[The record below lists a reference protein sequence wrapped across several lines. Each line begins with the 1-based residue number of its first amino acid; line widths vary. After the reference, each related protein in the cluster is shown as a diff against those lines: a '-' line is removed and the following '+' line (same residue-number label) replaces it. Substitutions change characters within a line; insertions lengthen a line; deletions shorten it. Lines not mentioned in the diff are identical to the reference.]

1 MSDLPKA
8 ENVLSQINLQ
18 DERITE
24 LEAVAMAKILAKRE
38 QYVKQGRFEEAHG
51 AGTAVWILWLEL
63 TNGRKYI
70 TNWGNIDA

>member
-38 QYVKQGRFEEAHG
+38 QYVRQGRFEEAHG
-51 AGTAVWILWLEL
+51 AGTAVWLLWLEL

-70 TNWGNIDA
+70 TNWGDLNE

>member
-1 MSDLPKA
+1 MSNLPNA

-38 QYVKQGRFEEAHG
+38 QYVRQGRFEEAHG
-51 AGTAVWILWLEL
+51 AGTAVWMLWLEL
-63 TNGRKYI
+63 TQGRKYI
-70 TNWGNIDA
+70 TNWGEL